1 MSQPSKKKSSKE
13 KYVVTDE
20 DLVLECRYCT
30 QKFKISSISKHF
42 KLCVCNHKLDQNKV
56 SDAKHRAREQQ
67 KAYASK
73 PDIIT
78 KKGLY
83 CIEREVVKFVT
94 EKEKVLGLK
103 ELNPGHVLFYDE
115 EDKECIDLL
124 PPENFTAKVKKAY
137 LQLIATTVSK
147 ANVKYHRTSLFV
159 HVYKLYKNLHPD
171 KIASMYNTIFEKN
184 PEYLNKEEQANVS
197 ILFI

>member
-1 MSQPSKKKSSKE
+1 MVADK
-13 KYVVTDE
+13 
-20 DLVLECRYCT
+20 DLVLVCKYCT

-42 KLCVCNHKLDQNKV
+42 KLCGCNHKLDQNKV

-73 PDIIT
+73 PDVIT

-83 CIEREVVKFVT
+83 RIEKDVVKFVT

-115 EDKECIDLL
+115 KDEGCIDLL
-124 PPENFTAKVKKAY
+124 PPENFTVKVKKAY

-147 ANVKYHRTSLFV
+147 ANVKYHRTSTFL

-171 KIASMYNTIFEKN
+171 KIENMYKTIFEKN